1 MFDRIV
7 LPVDLTDVSHIGLL
21 TAQNIATKFGS
32 KVYLIY
38 VIKHIKDIPFEIF
51 KEEVEAIELLKDKL
65 KKESESILSKYV
77 LDLKEKNIEAEY
89 HILEGDD
96 VESILNFSKGVNADL
111 IVMPSHKKT
120 NVEIRAVGSV
130 SLRVA
135 SKSSSSV
142 LIVKQKHIQEI
153 KNILVNYD
161 FLPSS
166 VNALEKAV
174 NLARKFGSKITVLHV
189 DNDEHHTHIKFIYQK
204 LLQKKVNLLEEV
216 KNQHK
221 DLNMETLIIKGNPK
235 EEILKVINS
244 NNFDLIVMGRRNPI
258 DKSRVFLGSL
268 SLEVLKNSPISVLIS
283 RSNDV

>member
-51 KEEVEAIELLKDKL
+51 KEEAKAIELLKDKL
-65 KKESESILSKYV
+65 RKESEKILSRYV

-96 VESILNFSKGVNADL
+96 VESILDFSKGINADI

-120 NVEIRAVGSV
+120 NIEIRAVGSV

-135 SKSSSSV
+135 SKYPSSV
-142 LIVKQKHIQEI
+142 LIVKQKHIDDI

-174 NLARKFGSKITVLHV
+174 NLARKFGSKITLLHV
-189 DNDEHHTHIKFIYQK
+189 DNDEHHTHIKSIYQK
-204 LLQKKVNLLEEV
+204 LLEKKVNLLEEV

-244 NNFDLIVMGRRNPI
+244 NSFDLIVMGRRNPI

-283 RSNDV
+283 RSNDG